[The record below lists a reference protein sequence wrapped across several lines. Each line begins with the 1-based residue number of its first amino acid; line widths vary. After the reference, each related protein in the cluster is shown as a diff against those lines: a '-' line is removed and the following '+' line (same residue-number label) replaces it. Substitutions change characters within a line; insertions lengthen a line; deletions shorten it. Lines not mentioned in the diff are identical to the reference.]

1 MRVATQQGK
10 GRMVIEERPTP
21 KPGAGQIIVTE
32 KAGARQAAAKRL
44 GADLVLDPTE
54 VDVQQEIM
62 GLSGGEGMDGLF
74 ERMEVKHGTKT
85 T

>member
-1 MRVATQQGK
+1 
-10 GRMVIEERPTP
+10 MVIEERPTP

-54 VDVQQEIM
+54 VDVQQVIM
-62 GLSGGEGMDGLF
+62 A
-74 ERMEVKHGTKT
+74 
-85 T
+85 